1 MILRRYVCS
10 KYMKNK
16 EDTIVTILIII
27 SILAL
32 IFRLDYIYQEKAR
45 TKRIRTWIREHY
57 GSKPEKKNY
66 NWKNISYYWSEY
78 SKVIPNDEKIDEVT
92 WNDLEMNEIFGRMN
106 GCTSFIGEQVLYF
119 TLHTMRKNET
129 SSQILNEKIDYFSK
143 NEKERE
149 EIQYLLSR
157 LGKEE
162 DSYYF
167 PRFINNM
174 DAFRISDIWKYRI
187 LQFVYILSFLP
198 AIIYKNPMLL
208 VLSFCVLILN
218 SIVYNIIKAKYE
230 IILNSLNDMI
240 NIINISKHISNLKR
254 LSYESEFHH
263 IQDKLELFK
272 KIPHM
277 FRGMK
282 RSKAASMS
290 GQFETIIIDYIIGS
304 TLIDVLK
311 YNRVMEFLKQEKE
324 NFMAL
329 YHTIGEIDMAI
340 AITSFRNSI
349 PFYCNPN
356 FSDNHELIM
365 EQIYHPLIDAP
376 ISNTITLNRNCIVTG
391 SNASGK
397 STFIKAIAVN
407 VILAHSIYTCMAKEM
422 ILPRSW
428 VITSMAVRDD
438 LMSGESYYI
447 KEIKYL
453 NRIIQNLNED
463 RMVICVIDEILRG
476 TNTQERIA
484 ASTAILKYLDK
495 KNCIAIVASHDIEL
509 TKILSDCYD
518 NYHFREQIMNQ
529 DIFFDYIIHEGAS
542 TSKNAIKL
550 LEFVHFPEEIVNDA
564 RKQISII

>member
-1 MILRRYVCS
+1 M
-10 KYMKNK
+10 
-16 EDTIVTILIII
+16 TILIII
-27 SILAL
+27 SSLAL
-32 IFRLDYIYQEKAR
+32 IFRLDYIYQDKSR
-45 TKRIRTWIREHY
+45 TKLIRNWIRDHY
-57 GSKPEKKNY
+57 GTKPEKKNY
-66 NWKNISYYWSEY
+66 NWKNISYYWNEF
-78 SKVIPNDEKIDEVT
+78 SKEIPNDEKIDEVT

-106 GCTSFIGEQVLYF
+106 GCTSFLGEQVLYF

-129 SSQILNEKIDYFSK
+129 SSHILNKKMDYFSK

-187 LQFVYILSFLP
+187 LQLVYILSFLP

-218 SIVYNIIKAKYE
+218 SIVYNIVKAKYE
-230 IILNSLNDMI
+230 VILNSLNDMI
-240 NIINISKHISNLKR
+240 NIINISKQISNMKR
-254 LSYESEFHH
+254 LSYESEFHEV
-263 IQDKLELFK
+263 QDKLELFK
-272 KIPHM
+272 KIPQM

-290 GQFETIIIDYIIGS
+290 GQFETIIIDYVIGS
-304 TLIDVLK
+304 TLIDILK
-311 YNRVMEFLKQEKE
+311 YNRVMEFLKNEKE
-324 NFMAL
+324 KFMAL
-329 YHTIGEIDMAI
+329 YQVIGEIDMAI
-340 AITSFRNSI
+340 AITSFRNSL

-356 FSDNHELIM
+356 FIDNHELMM
-365 EQIYHPLIDAP
+365 EQIYHPLIDDP
-376 ISNTITLNRNCIVTG
+376 ISNTITLNHNCIITG

-453 NRIIQNLNED
+453 NRIIQNLSED

-484 ASTAILKYLDK
+484 ASTAILRYLNN

-509 TKILSDCYD
+509 TKILNDCFD
-518 NYHFREQIMNQ
+518 NYHFREQIINK
-529 DIFFDYIIHEGAS
+529 DIYFDYTIHEGAS

-550 LEFVHFPEEIVNDA
+550 LEFVQFPEEIVNDA